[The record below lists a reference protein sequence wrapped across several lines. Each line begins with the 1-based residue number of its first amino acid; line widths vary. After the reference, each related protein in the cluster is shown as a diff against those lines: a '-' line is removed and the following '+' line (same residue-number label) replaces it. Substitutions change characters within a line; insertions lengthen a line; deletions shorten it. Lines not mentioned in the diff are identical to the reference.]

1 MIPQLLPTALAF
13 YRAPGQYSQLRDA
26 WLPLPAGVSELLA
39 AHAHALSDKHIDDTA
54 ARLNCS
60 PEECRAAVMFFI
72 KQALLEARGD
82 HYRTLGVSRDAD
94 SALIRQHYHYL
105 IRLFHPDRD
114 RDREG
119 WETLYAPVINE
130 AWNQLRTPAKRREYD
145 ASLPP
150 PDAFDAVLAQGRG
163 PVGVAASPR
172 TAEPLPA
179 KARALALMA
188 MLATLPPRV
197 ILGMVFGLPLLLV
210 LLWLVAQP
218 APQSL
223 RVAGQE
229 SGAAVAEPPAGAPV
243 STSKEADPAPIG
255 APARFAPHRASPEEL
270 ERRVR
275 ERLASA
281 TRAVLGPGAAAGA
294 RRQSASTPAPEPSP
308 EPQVAAAPADEP
320 LPAFQ
325 NAAAVVPEPVADIT
339 QTPQPAAIAQAPLPQ
354 QDAVSA
360 PESLAV
366 QVAAAPAERTPE
378 PEPAPEALRPLN
390 QAELAA
396 VMEAFAENYEA
407 GDAQRFS
414 ALFTAD
420 ADTPDGRGREL
431 VRRVYRDFFARPESR
446 EIRFGRMRWEFES
459 PLHSRGIGPVRVT
472 TVPFDGGQVASG
484 ELTITLGIE
493 QTVTGPMIV
502 SIHYQ

>member
-1 MIPQLLPTALAF
+1 MIPELLPTALAF

-26 WLPLPAGVSELLA
+26 RLPLPAGVSELLG
-39 AHAHALSDKHIDDTA
+39 AHAHALSAEQIDDTA

-60 PEECRAAVMFFI
+60 PEECRAAVTFFI

-114 RDREG
+114 LNREG

-150 PDAFDAVLAQGRG
+150 PDAFDAVLAQGRDPRG
-163 PVGVAASPR
+163 PVGVAASPWK
-172 TAEPLPA
+172 AEPLPA

-210 LLWLVAQP
+210 LLWLLAQP

-229 SGAAVAEPPAGAPV
+229 SGAAVAEPPAGTPV
-243 STSKEADPAPIG
+243 STSQEADPAPMA
-255 APARFAPHRASPEEL
+255 APARVAPHRASPEEL
-270 ERRVR
+270 ERQVR

-294 RRQSASTPAPEPSP
+294 RRQSAPTPAPEPSP

-320 LPAFQ
+320 LPAYQ
-325 NAAAVVPEPVADIT
+325 DAAAVVPEPVAEIT
-339 QTPQPAAIAQAPLPQ
+339 QTPQPAAIAQAPEPQ

-360 PESLAV
+360 PEPLAV
-366 QVAAAPAERTPE
+366 QVAAAPAERA
-378 PEPAPEALRPLN
+378 PAPDVLLPLD
-390 QAELAA
+390 QAQLAA

-420 ADTPDGRGREL
+420 ADTPDGSGREL

-459 PLHSRGIGPVRVT
+459 PLRSRGIGPVRVT

-484 ELTITLGIE
+484 ELTITLGVE